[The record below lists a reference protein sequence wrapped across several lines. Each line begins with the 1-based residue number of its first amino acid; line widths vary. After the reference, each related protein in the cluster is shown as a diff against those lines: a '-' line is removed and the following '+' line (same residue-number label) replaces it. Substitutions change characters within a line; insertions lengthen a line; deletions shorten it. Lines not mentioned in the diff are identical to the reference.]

1 MGIIMTELTLEY
13 YINWFTNNHE
23 IIDLNQRVNGIIV
36 ADLGADYL
44 VLKDKVKEGIEL
56 EEKYYNIA
64 KKRCSEY
71 QSKLMVKE

>member
-23 IIDLNQRVNGIIV
+23 IIDLNQRVNGVIV

-44 VLKDKVKEGIEL
+44 VLK
-56 EEKYYNIA
+56 EEVN
-64 KKRCSEY
+64 E
-71 QSKLMVKE
+71 